1 MAKILLIV
9 TGSIAAIK
17 VPDLI
22 RKGKEQGH
30 DITCVLTRSAS
41 NFVTPM
47 SLAYL
52 SGNKVYEQ
60 MFNADEEADMAHI
73 ALSRNNDIILV
84 APASADFLAKM
95 AHGFCDD
102 LASTIYMASDKPT
115 IVAPAM
121 NTKMYEHPATKRNIS
136 QLKKD
141 GVTFIEPISGKLACG
156 EEGVGKM
163 SEPDDIL
170 NFLKKFS
177 KNLKLASSES
187 KPASRK
193 RLSGLR
199 CLVTSGPTRENID
212 PVRYI
217 SNYSSGKQGYAIAE
231 SLHNEGAE
239 VYLVSGPT
247 SLITPE
253 GVKLIAVESAQEML
267 NACTKLLPVDV
278 AICAAAVADWKPET
292 TSEQKIK
299 KAQDNQ
305 NQILS
310 LIENPDILFDLSKPG
325 KNRPALVIGFAAE
338 TEHLIENAMV
348 KMERKGCDWIVA
360 NNVAEDKVFGSD
372 NNSVCIITK
381 DTQECLDDRT
391 KVEIAEKLTDMISDH
406 LINSK
411 RKTIKLVN

>member
-1 MAKILLIV
+1 MTKILLIV

-22 RKGKEQGH
+22 RKAKDQGH
-30 DITCVLTRSAS
+30 DVTCVLTKSAS

-60 MFNADEEADMAHI
+60 MFNAEEEADMAHI
-73 ALSRNNDIILV
+73 SLSRNNDIVVI

-95 AHGFCDD
+95 ANGFCDD
-102 LASTIYMASDKPT
+102 LASTIYMASDKPVV
-115 IVAPAM
+115 VAPAM
-121 NTKMYEHPATKRNIS
+121 NTKMYEHPATKRNIA

-141 GVTFIEPISGKLACG
+141 GVTFIEPVSGKLACG
-156 EEGVGKM
+156 EEGLGKM
-163 SEPDDIL
+163 AEPDDIL
-170 NFLKKFS
+170 GFLKKFS
-177 KNLKLASSES
+177 KNLPKQTEKKSVAV
-187 KPASRK
+187 K

-231 SLHNEGAE
+231 ALSDEGAE
-239 VYLVSGPT
+239 VFLVSGPT
-247 SLITPE
+247 SLIAPE
-253 GVKLIAVESAQEML
+253 NVQLIAVESAQEML
-267 NACTKLLPVDV
+267 NACNKLLPVDV
-278 AICAAAVADWKPET
+278 AICAAAVADWKPEYVAD
-292 TSEQKIK
+292 QKIK
-299 KAQDNQ
+299 KTQDTQ
-305 NQILS
+305 HQILS
-310 LIENPDILFDLSKPG
+310 LIENPDILADLSKSG
-325 KNRPALVIGFAAE
+325 KNRPSLVVGFAAE

-372 NNSVCIITK
+372 DNTVCIITK
-381 DTQECLDDRT
+381 ESQECLSERS
-391 KVEIAEKLTDMISDH
+391 KIEIAEKLTDMISEY
-406 LINSK
+406 LVNTK
-411 RKTIKLVN
+411 RKSIKLVN